1 MCYSCTLR
9 LVVWDKR
16 CHLAIFFFALSYKWF
31 LLLLWRM
38 SNKKGDMTTS
48 WRRWTQTTSR
58 QAAVWQITILQKK
71 SLWAVQF
78 AVKLN
83 IKEREWHSV
92 YFKQPYTA
100 TLPSSILTGNV
111 LWNFQCVWAFTQL
124 PEHPLDQGEQPQT
137 CMRQPNWY
145 HTCTKPQ
152 IISCYMID
160 VWQKRSN
167 HTKISK

>member
-9 LVVWDKR
+9 LVVWDIR

-100 TLPSSILTGNV
+100 TLPSSILWVV
-111 LWNFQCVWAFTQL
+111 LGVSSRWDMPGTPHLASNTIHFK
-124 PEHPLDQGEQPQT
+124 E
-137 CMRQPNWY
+137 
-145 HTCTKPQ
+145 K
-152 IISCYMID
+152 
-160 VWQKRSN
+160 KRSSVWSSS
-167 HTKISK
+167 ISHI